1 MWEGRE
7 RGEAFPSLA
16 YIIKSSDAKDA
27 ENISEGKEE
36 YMSAYNVK
44 LLDLM
49 KEGKTEQEA
58 KSVVIAEIR
67 DDYKEYNIDRDR
79 LEYRY
84 G

>member
-1 MWEGRE
+1 MEYRE
-7 RGEAFPSLA
+7 FLEEIVG
-16 YIIKSSDAKDA
+16 IIWGGDA

-67 DDYKEYNIDRDR
+67 DDYKEYNIDEFLNDTAEKIRKKKQ
-79 LEYRY
+79 
-84 G
+84 